1 MKYDRSNRVPAFGAF
16 PSARRLA
23 NATRT
28 GLKMEIETEGTT
40 SKFQRQLVSR
50 EALGNFSCQ
59 VAANDLSHTHE
70 NVVSKI
76 VYLSTDFCE
85 FNAIHSIFFFFLFL
99 SHVYFFSFYSHKLS
113 LTLSPS
119 FSLYSSRSTVTSRA
133 QRRGLFLFF
142 FSFFYLRNIVWH
154 RVRVSS
160 VFPYYE
166 IKRFLC
172 RLVACQHLL
181 GWENQRKK
189 EKKKNGN
196 SQIRVV
202 QRKVR

>member
-1 MKYDRSNRVPAFGAF
+1 MFGAF
-16 PSARRLA
+16 PSTRRLA

-50 EALGNFSCQ
+50 ETLGNFSCQ

-85 FNAIHSIFFFFLFL
+85 FNVIHSIFFFFSFRTFII
-99 SHVYFFSFYSHKLS
+99 FFFYSHKLS

-119 FSLYSSRSTVTSRA
+119 FSLYSPRPTVTSRA
-133 QRRGLFLFF
+133 QRRGLSSFFLFL
-142 FSFFYLRNIVWH
+142 SSKY
-154 RVRVSS
+154 RVASCPRFLRVS
-160 VFPYYE
+160 V
-166 IKRFLC
+166 L
-172 RLVACQHLL
+172 QD
-181 GWENQRKK
+181 
-189 EKKKNGN
+189 
-196 SQIRVV
+196 
-202 QRKVR
+202 